1 MNNGMSPLAGKSGKD
16 SSDPPAIL
24 EAGPFLLGD
33 GSSYATGASEM
44 SDPSLSQHALSISDH
59 PSASARS
66 SPPSSIGNPASKR
79 APGSD
84 DAEDEQQHPKAK
96 KFREVSESETGDVR
110 DNEAQQLGGALHW
123 STNSSSSNAQMMSRF
138 DPAHFTTEQQ
148 QAAAHRASTLQ
159 MQLPNSNLNLSGNS
173 NNFGSNNN
181 RSVFPSYDPHQ
192 GTMANFLNQG
202 QQQQHQQQQQQQQQQ
217 QHYPFSQA
225 DLSAHLLRAQLARS
239 QQAAVN
245 AALLAQL
252 GTARPASLDSFLGP
266 NHPLRSLQGLG
277 VQQQQQQ
284 QQYAPSYPANNLGSS
299 MQGGLDMRFRSDALN
314 AAQQSAAFTS
324 LLAASERAQFE
335 QEPPQDLSA
344 FLRQHLGGSG
354 VGVGGVAAAAASAIH
369 NNMNDE
375 IEGRKGFA
383 AAAASSPPAAASQQH
398 RPSPAGMAD
407 YVQPQPPRAP
417 NVLEL
422 PPCQEG
428 RLDSSMNRPCFP
440 LSIDEDPNWL
450 SEFHCFVRSD
460 LVEVFR
466 ATRDDVKARNN
477 SIAYQQVGIRCRF
490 CAHIPPTSR
499 AGRSSAFPSSMR
511 QIYQSFTMM
520 LRDHFGGCDFMPTR
534 VQDKFMLLKDKPSQG
549 ATDSKRYWT
558 YSASKIGMT
567 DSSQGI
573 VITTESRAAGLNS
586 PPFGRTAGQA
596 WEDDTR
602 SCVSL
607 VLPSDR
613 PFVAEFLF
621 LLLTQAQPIRLTEAE
636 CIGNR
641 RNLRVGMPGFG
652 CRYCCRH
659 RRLGLSRM
667 FPARR
672 RTLPGKINDLYTHLR
687 RCNVCPQNVKQEL
700 ETSRQLM
707 NSGFHADQGATR
719 DFFNRVW
726 VRIGHDGHTDS
737 DDT

>member
-1 MNNGMSPLAGKSGKD
+1 
-16 SSDPPAIL
+16 
-24 EAGPFLLGD
+24 
-33 GSSYATGASEM
+33 
-44 SDPSLSQHALSISDH
+44 
-59 PSASARS
+59 
-66 SPPSSIGNPASKR
+66 
-79 APGSD
+79 
-84 DAEDEQQHPKAK
+84 
-96 KFREVSESETGDVR
+96 
-110 DNEAQQLGGALHW
+110 
-123 STNSSSSNAQMMSRF
+123 
-138 DPAHFTTEQQ
+138 
-148 QAAAHRASTLQ
+148 
-159 MQLPNSNLNLSGNS
+159 
-173 NNFGSNNN
+173 
-181 RSVFPSYDPHQ
+181 
-192 GTMANFLNQG
+192 
-202 QQQQHQQQQQQQQQQ
+202 
-217 QHYPFSQA
+217 
-225 DLSAHLLRAQLARS
+225 
-239 QQAAVN
+239 
-245 AALLAQL
+245 
-252 GTARPASLDSFLGP
+252 
-266 NHPLRSLQGLG
+266 
-277 VQQQQQQ
+277 
-284 QQYAPSYPANNLGSS
+284 
-299 MQGGLDMRFRSDALN
+299 
-314 AAQQSAAFTS
+314 
-324 LLAASERAQFE
+324 
-335 QEPPQDLSA
+335 
-344 FLRQHLGGSG
+344 
-354 VGVGGVAAAAASAIH
+354 
-369 NNMNDE
+369 
-375 IEGRKGFA
+375 
-383 AAAASSPPAAASQQH
+383 
-398 RPSPAGMAD
+398 
-407 YVQPQPPRAP
+407 
-417 NVLEL
+417 
-422 PPCQEG
+422 
-428 RLDSSMNRPCFP
+428 MNRPCFP

-466 ATRDDVKARNN
+466 ATRDDVKTRNN

-567 DSSQGI
+567 DSSEGI
-573 VITTESRAAGLNS
+573 VITPESRAAGLNS
-586 PPFGRTAGQA
+586 PPFGRTAGQP

-602 SCVSL
+602 SYVSL

-687 RCNVCPQNVKQEL
+687 RCNVCPPNVKQEL

-707 NSGFHADQGATR
+707 DSGFHADQGATR

-726 VRIGHDGHTDS
+726 VRIGHDGHADS
-737 DDT
+737 DDA